1 MKKFNEF
8 LLTFFYLGKIKKAPG
23 TFASIGS
30 IIFWILITIFFLK
43 NNISNL
49 LQNIF
54 WILLNLS
61 LTIHATISI
70 PQYSKKFKEIDHK
83 SIVIDE
89 FVGQTICLQIA
100 FLLSNNLQQTFND
113 KISIIKIFLCFIL
126 FRFFDITK
134 PSLIGY
140 CDKKI
145 KNGFGVM
152 LDDIIS
158 GIISGLLILV
168 FIFIFY

>member
-1 MKKFNEF
+1 MKKFNE
-8 LLTFFYLGKIKKAPG
+8 LILTFFYFGKVKKAPG
-23 TFASIGS
+23 TFASIGAV
-30 IIFWILITIFFLK
+30 IFWILITIFFLK

-54 WILLNLS
+54 WILLNLA
-61 LTIHATISI
+61 LTIHAIISI
-70 PQYSKKFKEIDHK
+70 PQYSKRFKEVDHK

-89 FVGQTICLQIA
+89 FVGQTICLQIV
-100 FLLSNNLQQTFND
+100 FLLGGHFQEIFDINVV
-113 KISIIKIFLCFIL
+113 IKILFCFIL
-126 FRFFDITK
+126 FRLLDITK
-134 PSLIGY
+134 PSIIGY